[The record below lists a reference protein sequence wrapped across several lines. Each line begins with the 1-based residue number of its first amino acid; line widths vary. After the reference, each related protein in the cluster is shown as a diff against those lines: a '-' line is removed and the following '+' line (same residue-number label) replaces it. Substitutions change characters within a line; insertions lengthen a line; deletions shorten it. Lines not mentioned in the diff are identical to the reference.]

1 MAALQPSSSTTP
13 ISIAIEEWNV
23 SLRAQALLSDAV
35 KEDEVKAVFDLV
47 IHSDDMDAL
56 FKWKTLVSGDSDRW
70 EFADSGVTVKTRL
83 TALLRKQLIETGDA
97 DRSSIVPSLATHF
110 RMSTQKL
117 LLSAGMSASYA
128 NPDGLVGCNMI
139 EEKILAVS
147 KDLYNSTSA
156 FMLFEPN
163 SRLLLAKDYYNL
175 GLNALDYILDQALT
189 DEVANKIYTHLMAYR
204 TIADGTVG
212 DSVSGVFI
220 AGDELTFNVI
230 ANSSA
235 SQYDLIPNAN
245 RNLSDR
251 NYKFR
256 IVCNDSVA
264 TYTAVVAD
272 GSVVGTDV
280 LSVATVCTGGVT
292 DPVAFN
298 GMSVM
303 GHTAGTYD
311 DIFVSLVGIT
321 AAPAGLTGYIDGT
334 VTASVYNTGV
344 GVTASTAGVQYQ
356 EF

>member
-1 MAALQPSSSTTP
+1 MAALVPSSSTTP

-35 KEDEVKAVFDLV
+35 REDQVQAVFDLV

-56 FKWKTLVSGDSDRW
+56 FKWRTLVSNESDRW
-70 EFADSGVTVKTRL
+70 EFAATVKTRL
-83 TALLRKQLIETGDA
+83 VALLKKQLIEVGDA
-97 DRSSIVPSLATHF
+97 DRAEITPSLATHF

-128 NPDGLVGCNMI
+128 NPDGLVGCNMV

-175 GLNALDYILDQALT
+175 GLNALDYILDEALT
-189 DEVANKIYTHLMAYR
+189 VDVANKIYTHLMAYR

-212 DSVSGVFI
+212 DAVSGVFI

-235 SQYDLIPNAN
+235 SQYDIIPNSN

-256 IVCNDSVA
+256 IVCDDSVD
-264 TYTAVVAD
+264 TYAQVIAE
-272 GSVVGTDV
+272 GGIVGTGI
-280 LSVATVCTGGVT
+280 LSKANVCDEGVT
-292 DPVAFN
+292 APIAFN
-298 GMSVM
+298 GMNVM
-303 GHTAGTYD
+303 GHTVGTYPS
-311 DIFVSLVGIT
+311 IFTQLVGIT
-321 AAPAGLTGYIDGT
+321 AATGLTGYIDSV
-334 VTASVYNTGV
+334 VTSNTYNTGV

>member
-1 MAALQPSSSTTP
+1 MAALVPSSSTTP

-35 KEDEVKAVFDLV
+35 KEDQVQGVFDLV

-56 FKWKTLVSGDSDRW
+56 FKWKLDSGNSERW
-70 EFADSGVTVKTRL
+70 EFNTIVKTRL
-83 TALLRKQLIETGDA
+83 LALLQKQLIESGSGA
-97 DRSSIVPSLATHF
+97 GAVVRSDPVPSLATHF
-110 RMSTQKL
+110 RMSKQKIT
-117 LLSAGMSASYA
+117 LSTGMASVYEE
-128 NPDGLVGCNMI
+128 GIVGCNMV

-156 FMLFEPN
+156 FMLFEAD

-175 GLNALDYILDQALT
+175 GKNALDYILDEALT
-189 DEVANKIYTHLMAYR
+189 DAVASKVFTHLLAYR

-212 DSVSGVFI
+212 DAVSGVFI

-256 IVCNDSVA
+256 IVCDDTVD
-264 TYTAVVAD
+264 TYAQVIAE
-272 GSVVGTDV
+272 GSTVGAGV
-280 LSVATVCTGGVT
+280 LSDASVCTSGIT
-292 DPVAFN
+292 APVSFN
-298 GMSVM
+298 GLSVM
-303 GHTAGTYD
+303 GHTAGSYSS
-311 DIFVSLVGIT
+311 IFTVLAGIT
-321 AAPAGLTGYIDGT
+321 AAPIGLRSYIDST
-334 VTASVYNTGV
+334 VTASSYNTGS